1 MQMTVTYKKNII
13 FLIFKFYNMKII
25 KFASSQNNKNT
36 KTNNYSLNLW
46 YKIKIYV
53 PKSRIITADVD
64 VSSSKQ
70 NLPNKKVKTV
80 YFKIWTC
87 ANASEFRGHLCN
99 FLYVLPKTCD
109 LIKFCENTVFWKAHS
124 EVSFRVPMIFVR
136 KTFI

>member
-1 MQMTVTYKKNII
+1 MQMTVTYQKNII

-99 FLYVLPKTCD
+99 FLYVLPKPV
-109 LIKFCENTVFWKAHS
+109 ISSN
-124 EVSFRVPMIFVR
+124 FVR
-136 KTFI
+136 ILFFEKHIPRYLFVYQWYL